1 MFKKILLASHGT
13 PGSRAAELKALEMAG
28 DGSTIHHLIVVP
40 ELWKGM
46 KGDDWLQNGSTRDKY
61 GEYIE
66 SLLEQEIRDLVNKLT
81 EEMGER
87 NIGYDFEVVVGEPGK
102 CLLEVGNRD
111 EYDLVVMGSRRPKH
125 VEGLRSKIATEPLV
139 KSLNAALLI
148 APFPA

>member
-13 PGSRAAELKALEMAG
+13 PGSRAAEQKALELAEKQT
-28 DGSTIHHLIVVP
+28 SIHHLIVVP

-66 SLLEQEIRDLVNKLT
+66 SLLEQEIREHVNKLT
-81 EEMGER
+81 EEMDD
-87 NIGYDFEVVVGEPGK
+87 NNVDYDVEVVVGEPGK

-125 VEGLRSKIATEPLV
+125 VEGLRSRVATEPLV

-148 APFPA
+148 VPFPA